1 MTLDGARNGF
11 YARWFPPKCCEA
23 NTRLVRREHGCLT
36 TQRRILC
43 HLNTVMQQRRRQ
55 HFKVTSLLPM
65 NQLNVAPDT
74 HDMGH
79 IVRSIFIVRGSVE
92 ELCRELIER
101 MEHR

>member
-1 MTLDGARNGF
+1 
-11 YARWFPPKCCEA
+11 
-23 NTRLVRREHGCLT
+23 
-36 TQRRILC
+36 
-43 HLNTVMQQRRRQ
+43 MQQHRRCQ
-55 HFKVTSLLPM
+55 HFEVTALIPV
-65 NQLNVAPDT
+65 NQPNVAPDT